1 MIGQINSGYY
11 SLPLHSLILIL
22 HSPSLFNSFHS
33 DLLNKNFSSSG
44 SKSFDG
50 EFSFKEGL
58 DDIDIVEHSLDD
70 DNGDNFKDD
79 GDDEMTRV
87 YIVQGDDDDDDD
99 TNPDAGNKCRKVGT
113 VSGGSHQLG
122 PVGFRVNCSTSSG
135 PNRAETFS
143 GKRPAVVPEVKW
155 KLGSTSSG
163 PIKVETFSGKRPA
176 AAPEVKV
183 KFGRIISQ
191 TETGADGRSPTST
204 SSDQYRAE
212 RLSLNSGLESGAT
225 RATGNPGAGETLLNS
240 KDARGPKFGQ
250 AFSQFLNSCD
260 FAMDSSATSSCD
272 SKNRAP
278 NSITTNS
285 IAANSSA
292 TINSVIKKSAPN
304 NPATNNTATNSTATN
319 NTATNNTVTNNIA
332 TNSSANNRT
341 SGGDNFQK
349 EVIGLL
355 SSLASSAERIAVAL
369 EAIAGAKKA

>member
-1 MIGQINSGYY
+1 M
-11 SLPLHSLILIL
+11 
-22 HSPSLFNSFHS
+22 
-33 DLLNKNFSSSG
+33 
-44 SKSFDG
+44 
-50 EFSFKEGL
+50 
-58 DDIDIVEHSLDD
+58 EHSLDD

-122 PVGFRVNCSTSSG
+122 PVGFRDNC
-135 PNRAETFS
+135 
-143 GKRPAVVPEVKW
+143 
-155 KLGSTSSG
+155 STSSG

-212 RLSLNSGLESGAT
+212 RLSHNSGLESGAT

-278 NSITTNS
+278 NRITTNS

-292 TINSVIKKSAPN
+292 TINSVIKNSAPN
-304 NPATNNTATNSTATN
+304 NTATNNTATNSTATHN
-319 NTATNNTVTNNIA
+319 TATNSTATNNTA